1 MPGRAGY
8 PEDEPRPLANLSH
21 NALNLLEHGFYSD
34 HEHIMAEMGQPFKF
48 EKKSGK
54 PIWSAHN
61 LGLGKEENAHP
72 ELYHHMII
80 NELEGE
86 PVNFQE
92 IMQERN
98 IRDSENTPWELNEP
112 QTFNFSGTESIP
124 SKYTTFSTSTG
135 YGPNMFS
142 EIMEGRRS
150 GGFQDIHTGEPMDLA
165 WRLLKFQT
173 TLPQFDPELSEETG
187 YVGVPPVQQW
197 HSAKLPDAM
206 KFMTGT
212 QDPDRHM
219 WTIDSPERARSW
231 GRGMT
236 QGGPGGA
243 VVGVR
248 GREPKGERRV
258 PDWVH
263 GDSPVSLIPTEHDAL
278 TIPGAELSPQDIVMQ
293 PLPTPPPA
301 RQWEPR
307 YSEEEIAEEK
317 ARQKSV
323 FDRFWNLD
331 IMDDRRDDLL
341 DDMHARFDFDEKI
354 SDDPAFRYN
363 PTTNAWEEDV

>member
-1 MPGRAGY
+1 
-8 PEDEPRPLANLSH
+8 
-21 NALNLLEHGFYSD
+21 
-34 HEHIMAEMGQPFKF
+34 
-48 EKKSGK
+48 
-54 PIWSAHN
+54 
-61 LGLGKEENAHP
+61 
-72 ELYHHMII
+72 
-80 NELEGE
+80 
-86 PVNFQE
+86 
-92 IMQERN
+92 
-98 IRDSENTPWELNEP
+98 
-112 QTFNFSGTESIP
+112 
-124 SKYTTFSTSTG
+124 
-135 YGPNMFS
+135 
-142 EIMEGRRS
+142 
-150 GGFQDIHTGEPMDLA
+150 MDLA

-219 WTIDSPERARSW
+219 WTTDSPERARSW

-248 GREPKGERRV
+248 GPSPRGERMS
-258 PDWVH
+258 PDWSN
-263 GDSPVSLIPTEHDAL
+263 DPPTEMDAL

-307 YSEEEIAEEK
+307 YLSLIH
-317 ARQKSV
+317 
-323 FDRFWNLD
+323 
-331 IMDDRRDDLL
+331 I
-341 DDMHARFDFDEKI
+341 
-354 SDDPAFRYN
+354 
-363 PTTNAWEEDV
+363 